1 MDVWAKHSPADA
13 NGVRI
18 AELDEM
24 TYRRELWSHKPI
36 TDFWRVG
43 RGTVKRLAKRFI
55 FTMGDIAR
63 ASLERPEV
71 LYKDFGIDA
80 EILMDHAWGRES
92 VGMSDIKNYRS
103 EAKSLGSGQVLHCAY
118 TYEKA
123 RIVVREMAEALA
135 LDLFQKSLVA
145 SSVTLHVGYDIE
157 SLELPDF
164 DGEVVTDYYGR
175 PVPKPAH
182 GTTGFDTY
190 AGGGET
196 NSGEVIAEAV
206 VSLFDKIVNHKWF
219 FRRMNVTANNT
230 IPVSQR
236 QPGLFDEET
245 DSQKEESLQNARLKI
260 INKFGKNALLK
271 GMDFEE
277 GATTRDR
284 NAQIGG
290 HKA

>member
-1 MDVWAKHSPADA
+1 
-13 NGVRI
+13 
-18 AELDEM
+18 
-24 TYRRELWSHKPI
+24 
-36 TDFWRVG
+36 
-43 RGTVKRLAKRFI
+43 
-55 FTMGDIAR
+55 MGDLAR

-92 VGMSDIKNYRS
+92 VCMKDIKNYRS

-135 LDLFQKSLVA
+135 LDLFQKGLVT
-145 SSVTLHVGYDIE
+145 SSVTLHVGYDME
-157 SLELPDF
+157 SLDIPDF
-164 DGEVVTDYYGR
+164 AGEVVTDYYGR

-182 GTTGFDTY
+182 GTTGFETY
-190 AGGGET
+190 IGGGET
-196 NSGEVIAEAV
+196 NSGEAIAEAV
-206 VSLFDKIVNHKWF
+206 VSLFDKIVNHNWL
-219 FRRMNVTANNT
+219 FRRMNITANNT
-230 IPVSQR
+230 MPVSER
-236 QPGLFDEET
+236 QPGLFDEQT
-245 DSQKEESLQNARLKI
+245 DSQKEDSLQNARLKI

-290 HKA
+290 HKK